1 MRGTVLDLGAT
12 SVYPKPTIGNQ
23 MRHILIILSIL
34 LLTSPLF
41 GNGEETSDLQEWET
55 HKSYSSY
62 H

>member
-1 MRGTVLDLGAT
+1 MRKTVLDLGST
-12 SVYPKPTIGNQ
+12 TVYPKPKIGNQ

-34 LLTSPLF
+34 LLTSPKF